1 MMSNE
6 ILSDRRF
13 QYLVDLGFSVFEINN
28 QLAVWCKGVI
38 DYACEDYLVDTYK
51 DNLSVL
57 KEKEYDEE
65 NILYLFFVHSD
76 SFAIDKETFKKR
88 ISYIEKEL
96 GPTCE
101 KKIMEDFWETG
112 ESRIFELVGWLTND
126 YTEWT
131 KKIKEEKPKM
141 KRMEE

>member
-6 ILSDRRF
+6 LLNDTRF

-57 KEKEYDEE
+57 KEKEYDEV

-88 ISYIEKEL
+88 ISCIEKEL

-101 KKIMEDFWETG
+101 KKLMEDFWETG

-126 YTEWT
+126 HTEWT